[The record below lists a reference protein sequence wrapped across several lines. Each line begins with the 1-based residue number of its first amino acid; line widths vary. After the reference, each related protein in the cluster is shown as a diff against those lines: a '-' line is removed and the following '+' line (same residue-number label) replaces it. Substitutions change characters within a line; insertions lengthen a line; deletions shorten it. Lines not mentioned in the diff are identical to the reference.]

1 MALGLVTIEPVIKLL
16 TGEND
21 FELTKKVAQL
31 KADFAGR
38 AERYDAADLSVEQLA
53 DIFAGQTLFSMKRL
67 VIIDLPSANSDLW
80 RNLPAWNDRL
90 GDDTELVLVDPKPDK
105 RTSTH
110 KWLQKNADV
119 ETYDLID
126 PRDTNKIVKWV
137 EAYAKRHG
145 VALTS
150 HQARRLA
157 ARAGG
162 QQWELSHA
170 IDKLAL
176 LPAVTDEW
184 IDDVV
189 DENPSESVFALFE
202 TALSGD
208 SDRLAESLQRLRQTE
223 EPYRLFGLM
232 VSQALQLA
240 VLVYGDG
247 NAQKVANDTGAKSS
261 YPYQKLGPYANRMSK
276 RQANELIKLLAGAD
290 TRLKSS
296 DADPWMILE
305 NCLMGVASL
314 KVS

>member
-1 MALGLVTIEPVIKLL
+1 LALGFVTIEPVIKLL

-31 KADFAGR
+31 KADFDGR
-38 AERYDAADLSVEQLA
+38 AERYDAADLSAEQLA
-53 DIFAGQTLFSMKRL
+53 DIFAGQTLFAMKRL
-67 VIIDLPSANSDLW
+67 IVIDLPSANSDLW
-80 RNLPAWNDRL
+80 QNLPTWNDRL
-90 GDDTELVLVDPKPDK
+90 SDDTELVLVEPKPDK
-105 RTSTH
+105 RTSTY

-119 ETYDLID
+119 VVYDLID
-126 PRDTNKIVKWV
+126 PRDTNKMVKWV
-137 EAYAKRHG
+137 EAYAKQHG
-145 VALTS
+145 VALTT

-157 ARAGG
+157 TRAAGR
-162 QQWELSHA
+162 QWELSHA
-170 IDKLAL
+170 VDKLAL

-189 DENPSESVFALFE
+189 DEHPSESVFALFE

-208 SDRLAESLQRLRQTE
+208 GERLATVLERLRQTE

-232 VSQALQLA
+232 VSQGLQLA
-240 VLVYGDG
+240 TLVYGDG
-247 NAQKVANDTGAKSS
+247 NAQKVASDTGAKSS
-261 YPYQKLGPYANRMSK
+261 YPYQKLGPYANRMNK
-276 RQANELIKLLAGAD
+276 RQANELIKLLTQAD

-314 KVS
+314 ETA